1 MKKLLLERVP
11 EKVRKILGNESTVCL
26 LGGKDVFSS
35 LKDEKLIVMG
45 CNPRI
50 KHAVPGIM
58 KAAEE
63 LDAVVAFELTKSE
76 GGLDGGYT
84 GQTPEVFCN
93 TIFEYAACFNFT
105 KPFLI
110 HGDHITVQNTGNEEI
125 TAASDLIRA
134 QIEAGYTSFAFDASF
149 NPLPDNIKIV
159 NTLAKFVSEPDYGL
173 ELELGDS
180 PPEAGAP
187 PLTTVAET
195 EEFLDGVTRHG
206 IRPQLL
212 SINNGSKRGNYLE
225 GEVVKIDLSRTRQIY
240 NTALSYGLSG
250 LVQHGITGTPL
261 HLVGKLAEY
270 GIRKGNI
277 GTLWQNVAHAGL
289 PLELMDAM
297 RLWARENKKD
307 IKFATRVFKSEIDA
321 IPEKNVK
328 LIHEMAYREARE
340 FLTAFY
346 ARGSATKLAQALR
359 KSR

>member
-1 MKKLLLERVP
+1 MKNQLLERVP
-11 EKVRKILGNESTVCL
+11 EKVRNILGSGSTVCI
-26 LGGKDVFSS
+26 LGGKDVFSA
-35 LKDEKLIVMG
+35 LKDEKLIIMG

-50 KHAVPGIM
+50 KHAIPGIM

-63 LDAVVAFELTKSE
+63 LDAVVAFELTRSE
-76 GGLDGGYT
+76 GGTDGGYT
-84 GQTPEVFCN
+84 GQTPELFCN
-93 TIFEYAACFNFT
+93 TIFEFAERFKFT
-105 KPFLI
+105 KPFII
-110 HGDHITVQNTGNEEI
+110 HGDHITIQNTGSAEI
-125 TAASDLIRA
+125 SAASELIRA
-134 QIEAGYTSFAFDASF
+134 QIEAGYTSFAIDASF

-159 NTLAKFVSEPDYGL
+159 TDLAKLVSQPDYGL

-180 PPEAGAP
+180 PPESGPP
-187 PLTTVAET
+187 PLTTTEEA
-195 EEFLDGVTRHG
+195 EEFLGAVTRHG
-206 IRPQLL
+206 IMPQLL
-212 SINNGSKRGNYLE
+212 SINNGSKKGNYLE
-225 GEVVKIDLSRTRQIY
+225 GEVVKIDLALTRQIFDIAAS
-240 NTALSYGLSG
+240 NGLSG

-307 IKFATRVFKSEIDA
+307 IKYATRVFKSEIDA

-328 LIHEMAYREARE
+328 LIHEMAFREARE

-346 ARGSATKLAQALR
+346 ARGSATKLAQSLR